1 MYVKG
6 NEIITKID
14 KILLEELR
22 QTELPIK
29 YRAYSIKILD
39 ELIQKNSKNKQ
50 LEYSPVKKLIKRL
63 RMNVCSTSD
72 TIHYVLNF
80 LKNRNFIL
88 FFQSEQ
94 KNQYGKKDYSAQ
106 IEQNYHN
113 QDWYTFTENDEE
125 YEYLKRVTTKKEIN
139 RTKRH
144 NDVNIGLLENDLE
157 LIKATHPNVY
167 QTLKERL
174 DGLYIRTPVK
184 KGLCGREYSMYTNL
198 PKSIRASLVDLNTGD
213 KLESIDITACQIS
226 LALGLI
232 KNTFSKNAT
241 KELLQE
247 IDSLEN
253 IQRTISFHTFFQ
265 KILESNGVNVSRDCI
280 KPLVFKMLFG
290 NFNQHNLNVFKNGMK
305 EEFEQNGF
313 NLELIWKTFLNE
325 FRLRFSNVY
334 DCLNYLSKKATENN
348 TTLAAIL
355 QKKESEIMIAI
366 KTEAKKQIKG
376 INFFTVFD
384 SIYFPKE
391 FYNKMRRVFKKIQ
404 NTFSK
409 RNYSFNV
416 KFNNENV
423 PKEMT
428 PTEQTEDESN
438 YVSFSKEVKK
448 IKNVLKS
455 ILQGNDLSNIS
466 IVPS

>member
-1 MYVKG
+1 MYLNRENQFV
-6 NEIITKID
+6 TKID
-14 KILLEELR
+14 SILLEELR
-22 QTELPIK
+22 QTNLPIK
-29 YRAYSIKILD
+29 FRVYAIKLLD
-39 ELIQKNSKNKQ
+39 ELIQKKDK
-50 LEYSPVKKLIKRL
+50 LEYSPVKSLIKR
-63 RMNVCSTSD
+63 MKVKVCATHS
-72 TIHYVLNF
+72 TIHYILNY
-80 LKNRNFIL
+80 LKENQFIL

-94 KNQYGKKDYSAQ
+94 KNQYGKNDYSAQ

-113 QDWYTFTENDEE
+113 QDYYTFTEKDVE
-125 YEYLKRVTTKKEIN
+125 YEYLKRSTTKKEIK

-157 LIKATHPNVY
+157 RIKQSHPNVY

-184 KGLCGREYSMYTNL
+184 KGMCGREYSMYTNL
-198 PKSIRASLVDLNTGD
+198 PKSIRASLVDLNTGG

-232 KNTFSKNAT
+232 KNTFSENAT
-241 KELLQE
+241 PELIEE
-247 IDSLEN
+247 INTLEN

-290 NFNQHNLNVFKNGMK
+290 NFNQHKLNVFKNGMK
-305 EEFEQNGF
+305 EEFQEKGF
-313 NLELIWKTFLNE
+313 DVEIIWQTFLEE
-325 FRLRFSNVY
+325 FKLRFSNVY
-334 DCLNYLSKKATENN
+334 KCLNYLSKKADMNN

-355 QKKESEIMIAI
+355 QKKESEIMISI
-366 KTEAKKQIKG
+366 KTEAKKQIPG

-391 FYNKMRRVFKKIQ
+391 CYNKMRRVFKKIQ

-409 RNYSFNV
+409 KNYSFNV
-416 KFNNENV
+416 KFNNENS
-423 PKEMT
+423 PEEKT
-428 PTEQTEDESN
+428 LTEQATRENN
-438 YVSFSKEVKK
+438 YVSFSKEVIK

-455 ILQGNDLSNIS
+455 ILQETNLNNIS
-466 IVPS
+466 FNPS